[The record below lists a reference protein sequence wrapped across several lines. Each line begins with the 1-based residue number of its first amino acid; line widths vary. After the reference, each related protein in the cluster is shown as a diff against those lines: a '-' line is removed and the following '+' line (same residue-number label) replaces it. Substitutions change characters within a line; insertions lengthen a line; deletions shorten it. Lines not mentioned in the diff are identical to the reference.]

1 MTVETAYQYLYGG
14 ALIVFLI
21 LIGAMVVRSIIGP
34 RSTDR
39 IMSVNM
45 LGTMTISSIAIL
57 SFILKEEYL
66 ADVALIY
73 AMISFVAVLM
83 MASMFIPA
91 KPKKPRLAQAGR
103 REKEQRGRALRREHR
118 PAQHAGRRSRMIEWI
133 RFAIAAILMIL
144 ALCSFIAAVTG
155 AYRFG
160 FVMNRMHAAGIG
172 DTAGIFLVILSLA
185 VALGPKMST
194 WKLLILVFFLWF
206 TSPVSTHFLGQVEY
220 YTNPVLRKHVKKAEI
235 QEKGEADAAD

>member
-1 MTVETAYQYLYGG
+1 
-14 ALIVFLI
+14 
-21 LIGAMVVRSIIGP
+21 
-34 RSTDR
+34 
-39 IMSVNM
+39 
-45 LGTMTISSIAIL
+45 
-57 SFILKEEYL
+57 
-66 ADVALIY
+66 
-73 AMISFVAVLM
+73 
-83 MASMFIPA
+83 
-91 KPKKPRLAQAGR
+91 
-103 REKEQRGRALRREHR
+103 
-118 PAQHAGRRSRMIEWI
+118 MIEWI

-185 VALGPKMST
+185 VALGPGMST

-220 YTNPVLRKHVKKAEI
+220 YTNPLLGRHVK
-235 QEKGEADAAD
+235 QEDLPEQTGEKQTKGEGDGAD